1 MSEETKTTLYEG
13 ELINIILKV
22 PKNTA
27 AMTVSAIVMEGKTT
41 QNMSMDMGVEDI
53 RVARQDFL
61 DNCEEGD
68 DYDAV
73 YVLTDEGRA
82 FLDELDKEKSAP

>member
-1 MSEETKTTLYEG
+1 MSEETKTTPYEG

-73 YVLTDEGRA
+73 YVLTDEAKA